1 MTTIAST
8 AAIKSFALGYKA
20 TMAVAET
27 TTAAVAAS
35 KDAATVTTSFFGG
48 IKFAIN
54 ELRAK
59 DAAPEATPEAVD
71 AEKLR
76 AWNEAMDLFARAHPE
91 R

>member
-1 MTTIAST
+1 MTTIAPT

-20 TMAVAET
+20 TMAVVET
-27 TTAAVAAS
+27 TSDVVAAS

-48 IKFAIN
+48 IRFAIK

-59 DAAPEATPEAVD
+59 DEAPVTPESID

-76 AWNEAMDLFARAHPE
+76 TWNEAMDLFARAHPE